1 MSSVTRFLKQIP
13 SDTPYFVH
21 APTFMG
27 VTAVQPSLNVWIPD
41 ANASI
46 QSYASGYA
54 AGQFS
59 SMTASGLSNNT
70 LFRDMGKTIV
80 SAGRTFRRIQQLQ
93 LDGTGAEYN
102 PSFAPTNEGVIGAPV
117 TGSLADSSFQ
127 CYYFE
132 AGHNGA
138 GLAAPFIRYG

>member
-13 SDTPYFVH
+13 SDTPYFIH
-21 APTFMG
+21 LPTYAG
-27 VTAVQPSLNVWIPD
+27 SGNISLNIWVPD

-59 SMTASGLSNNT
+59 TTSVAVQSANQ

-80 SAGRTFRRIQQLQ
+80 SAGRTFRRIQSLQ

-102 PSFAPTNEGVIGAPV
+102 PSFAPTNEGVIGGPV
-117 TGSLADSSFQ
+117 TGAGADSSFA

-132 AGHNGA
+132 AGHNGL
-138 GLAAPFIRYG
+138 GLAAPFVRYG

>member
-13 SDTPYFVH
+13 SDTPYFIH
-21 APTFMG
+21 LPTYAAGGSVSMNIW
-27 VTAVQPSLNVWIPD
+27 VPD

-59 SMTASGLSNNT
+59 TTSVSVLSANQ

-80 SAGRTFRRIQQLQ
+80 SAGRTFRRIQSLQ
-93 LDGTGAEYN
+93 LDGTGAEY
-102 PSFAPTNEGVIGAPV
+102 SSGFAPTNEGVIGGPV
-117 TGSLADSSFQ
+117 TGAGADSSFQ

-132 AGHNGA
+132 AGHNGQ

>member
-13 SDTPYFVH
+13 SDTPYFIH
-21 APTFMG
+21 LPTYAAGGSVSMNIW
-27 VTAVQPSLNVWIPD
+27 VPD

-59 SMTASGLSNNT
+59 TTSYSAVSANQ

-80 SAGRTFRRIQQLQ
+80 SAGRTFRRIQALR
-93 LDGTGAEYN
+93 LDGNGAEYN
-102 PSFAPTNEGVIGAPV
+102 PSFAPTNEGVTGSPV
-117 TGSLADSSFQ
+117 TGAGADSSFN
-127 CYYFE
+127 CFYFE
-132 AGHNGA
+132 AGHNGL

>member
-13 SDTPYFVH
+13 SDTPYFIH
-21 APTFMG
+21 LPTYASG
-27 VTAVQPSLNVWIPD
+27 GTASLNVWVPD

-59 SMTASGLSNNT
+59 TVTVSTLSANQ

-93 LDGTGAEYN
+93 LDGNGAEYN
-102 PSFAPTNEGVIGAPV
+102 PSFAPTNEGVIGGPV
-117 TGSLADSSFQ
+117 SGAGADSSFN

-132 AGHNGA
+132 AGHNGL

>member
-13 SDTPYFVH
+13 SDTPYFIH
-21 APTFMG
+21 LPTYAAGGAITNMNIW
-27 VTAVQPSLNVWIPD
+27 VPD

-59 SMTASGLSNNT
+59 TTSYTALSANQ

-80 SAGRTFRRIQQLQ
+80 SAGRTFRRIQALQ

-102 PSFAPTNEGVIGAPV
+102 PSFAPTNEGVIGGPV
-117 TGSLADSSFQ
+117 SGAGADSSFN
-127 CYYFE
+127 CFYFE
-132 AGHNGA
+132 AGHNGL